1 MKQENPIE
9 TASRELPTL
18 RTERLILRPLTL
30 ADAKRVQLLAGARE
44 IACTTLNIPYP
55 YEDGMAEKWIATHQD
70 RFEQNKGLDLAV
82 VLSEKHLLIGC
93 VGFGSISMEHA
104 RAEIGYW
111 IGHEWWNKGYCTEA
125 AREIVRFGFEQLGLH
140 RIVGHHLSR
149 NPASGRVMRR
159 IGMAHEGHLRQHIK
173 KWDKFEDL
181 ECYGILASES

>member
-1 MKQENPIE
+1 MTHENPIE
-9 TASRELPTL
+9 PANRELPTL
-18 RTERLILRPLTL
+18 RTERLTLRPLTVT
-30 ADAKRVQLLAGARE
+30 DAKRVQLLAGARE
-44 IACTTLNIPYP
+44 IARTTLNIPHP

-82 VLSEKHLLIGC
+82 VLSEEHLLIGC

-125 AREIVRFGFEQLGLH
+125 AGEIVRFGFEQLGLN
-140 RIVGHHLSR
+140 RIFGHHLTR
-149 NPASGRVMRR
+149 NPASGRVMRT
-159 IGMAHEGHLRQHIK
+159 IGMTHEGTLREQIK

-181 ECYGILASES
+181 ECYGILSKDS